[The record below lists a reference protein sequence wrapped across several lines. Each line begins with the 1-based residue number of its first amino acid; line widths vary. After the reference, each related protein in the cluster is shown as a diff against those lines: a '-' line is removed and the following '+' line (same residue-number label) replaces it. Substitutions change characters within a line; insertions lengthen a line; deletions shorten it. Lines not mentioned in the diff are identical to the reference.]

1 MKVVSATEYLPDTPE
16 AIIFESMLEGYAEY
30 YSAELSQKIRR
41 GNNESRRK
49 GNLTGG
55 RVLYGYKNVNK
66 KAVVAEDEA
75 EAVRYIFS
83 EYALGTYVKD
93 IIKNLTKRGMYYGK
107 HPFCRSTVY
116 RILKN
121 ERYSGVY
128 NFNGETFDNIYPQIV
143 PPEIYEIERKKVNDN
158 KYGKTSENVEYLL
171 KNNVV
176 YANGHTKIKLELKQS
191 NQCK

>member
-1 MKVVSATEYLPDTPE
+1 M
-16 AIIFESMLEGYAEY
+16 
-30 YSAELSQKIRR
+30 
-41 GNNESRRK
+41 
-49 GNLTGG
+49 
-55 RVLYGYKNVNK
+55 LYGYKNVNK

-83 EYALGTYVKD
+83 EYALGSYVKD

-121 ERYSGVY
+121 ERYSGIY

-143 PPEIYEIERKKVNDN
+143 PPEIYEIVRKKVNDN

-171 KNNVV
+171 KNKIICGYCGKSIVGE
-176 YANGHTKIKLELKQS
+176 NGTAHTGK
-191 NQCK
+191 